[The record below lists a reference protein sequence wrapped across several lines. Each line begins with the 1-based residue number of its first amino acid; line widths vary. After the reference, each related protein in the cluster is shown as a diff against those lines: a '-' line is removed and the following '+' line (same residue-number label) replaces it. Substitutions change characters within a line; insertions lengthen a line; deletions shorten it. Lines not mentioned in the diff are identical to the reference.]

1 MVERILDWV
10 EDAPKLQKA
19 MLLLLCAGLTSIIL
33 FQFVVEPQRER
44 AAAFRQTLRS
54 LDHQLATST
63 PDQTVV
69 TLKKEIDSLTSR
81 FTMEKKLLTTSMD
94 HLLAGIVAKAQSVD
108 VALKSWESEEPVPLP
123 ETNLHRV
130 TIRLRAEGGYHA
142 LAHFLEELQ
151 ALPNTLPLKSLD
163 FHAQERNEANPG
175 YPIQASIE
183 LTGVQAAEVEHGEE
197 SIAGTIQGRGA
208 AS

>member
-10 EDAPKLQKA
+10 EDAPKSHKT

-44 AAAFRQTLRS
+44 ALAFQQTLRS
-54 LDHQLATST
+54 LDHQLATSK
-63 PDQTVV
+63 PDRKLA
-69 TLKKEIDSLTSR
+69 TLKKEIASLTSR
-81 FTMEKKLLTTSMD
+81 PTIEKKLLATSMD
-94 HLLAGIVAKAQSVD
+94 HMLAGIVDKAQSVD
-108 VALKSWESEEPVPLP
+108 VALRSWESEEPVPLP

-151 ALPNTLPLKSLD
+151 TLPNTLPLKSLD
-163 FHAQERNEANPG
+163 FHARERSEADPKH
-175 YPIQASIE
+175 PIQASIE
-183 LTGVQAAEVEHGEE
+183 LTGFQAAEVEPMEK
-197 SIAGTIQGRGA
+197 SIAGTITG
-208 AS
+208 

>member
-10 EDAPKLQKA
+10 EDTPKSHKT

-44 AAAFRQTLRS
+44 ARAFQQTIRS
-54 LDHQLATST
+54 LDHQLATSE
-63 PDQTVV
+63 PDRKVE
-69 TLKKEIDSLTSR
+69 TLKKEIGSLTSR
-81 FTMEKKLLTTSMD
+81 LTGEKKLLAIPMD
-94 HLLAGIVAKAQSVD
+94 HMLAGIVDKAQSVD
-108 VALKSWESEEPVPLP
+108 VALRSWESEEPVPLP

-130 TIRLRAEGGYHA
+130 TIRLRVDGGYHA

-151 ALPNTLPLKSLD
+151 TLPNTLPLKALD
-163 FHAQERNEANPG
+163 FHAQDRSEANPEH
-175 YPIQASIE
+175 PIQASIE
-183 LTGVQAAEVEHGEE
+183 LTGFEAAEVEQRTSLLPEQ
-197 SIAGTIQGRGA
+197 SQGRGV

>member
-10 EDAPKLQKA
+10 EDTPKSHKT

-44 AAAFRQTLRS
+44 ARAFEQTLRS
-54 LDHQLATST
+54 LDHQLATAK
-63 PDQTVV
+63 PDRKVE
-69 TLKKEIDSLTSR
+69 TLKKEIGSLTSR
-81 FTMEKKLLTTSMD
+81 LTREKKLLTTPMD
-94 HLLAGIVAKAQSVD
+94 HMLAGIVAKAQSVD
-108 VALKSWESEEPVPLP
+108 VALRSWESEEPVPLP

-130 TIRLRAEGGYHA
+130 TILLRAEGGYHA
-142 LAHFLEELQ
+142 LAHFLDELQ
-151 ALPNTLPLKSLD
+151 MLPNTLPLKSLD
-163 FHAQERNEANPG
+163 FHAQERSEANPE

-183 LTGVQAAEVEHGEE
+183 LAGFQATEVGQREE
-197 SIAGTIQGRGA
+197 SIAEQAQGRGA